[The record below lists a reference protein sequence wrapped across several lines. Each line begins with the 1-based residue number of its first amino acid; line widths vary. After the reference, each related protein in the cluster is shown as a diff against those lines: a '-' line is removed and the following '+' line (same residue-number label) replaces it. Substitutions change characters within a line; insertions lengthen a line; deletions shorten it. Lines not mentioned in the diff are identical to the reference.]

1 MLRYTRPPTTAPP
14 DCAPRPLL
22 ATSLKDFT
30 PKLQSPLPLKI
41 QFIFIYRVSVT
52 VKPEGASQKPSWIKE
67 FFRAD
72 EVCVC
77 VFLAG
82 VNVTYMHPSV
92 CYVTLHSNV
101 NVITTQVGRTVN
113 AAVSGSNLKA
123 GKQALI
129 CLCPKARPT
138 SVCTSHLLTHSLSL
152 SHTHTMITVPV
163 LQKYSS
169 FPLHADPLMCFAGE
183 ATETAASKLTC
194 LTICSPVT
202 FDLFI

>member
-52 VKPEGASQKPSWIKE
+52 VKLEGASQKPSWIKE

-77 VFLAG
+77 VSCRCKCNLHASQC
-82 VNVTYMHPSV
+82 VLRDA
-92 CYVTLHSNV
+92 TLQCECDHN
-101 NVITTQVGRTVN
+101 T
-113 AAVSGSNLKA
+113 SGQDCQRCSLGFESQSWKA
-123 GKQALI
+123 GSYLPLPKGTANI
-129 CLCPKARPT
+129 CMYLSFT
-138 SVCTSHLLTHSLSL
+138 HTLTLSLTHP
-152 SHTHTMITVPV
+152 HND
-163 LQKYSS
+163 YSS
-169 FPLHADPLMCFAGE
+169 CF
-183 ATETAASKLTC
+183 TEIFQFSSTR
-194 LTICSPVT
+194 
-202 FDLFI
+202 